1 MEKIEKLREIC
12 QKYNIA
18 LVYLF
23 GSQKEN
29 SLKLLNGEKVDI
41 KDPLADIDV
50 GIVFSQDIESIPDRH
65 KVYSNIYND
74 FEDLFLPYHLDLVF
88 LQECHSVF
96 QTEALLGICVYSISE
111 EFKDEYEMMV
121 LRRSADFKYV
131 LDKYTEEAL
140 EKY

>member
-1 MEKIEKLREIC
+1 MKKIRDIC

-18 LVYLF
+18 LVYIF

-29 SLKLLNGEKVDI
+29 SLKLLNGEKVNI
-41 KDPLADIDV
+41 NDPLADIDV
-50 GIVFSQDIESIPDRH
+50 GIVFSQDIESIPDRR

-96 QTEALLGICVYSISE
+96 QSEALLGICVYSISE

-121 LRRSADFKYV
+121 LRRAADFKYV

>member
-131 LDKYTEEAL
+131 LDKYAEEAL

>member
-1 MEKIEKLREIC
+1 MEKIEKLRDIC

-29 SLKLLNGEKVDI
+29 SLKVLNGEKVDI
-41 KDPLADIDV
+41 NDPLADIDV
-50 GIVFSQDIESIPDRH
+50 GIVFSQDIESIPERH
-65 KVYSNIYND
+65 KVYSYIYND

-121 LRRSADFKYV
+121 LRRAADFKYV
-131 LDKYTEEAL
+131 LDKYAEDAL
-140 EKY
+140 EKD

>member
-1 MEKIEKLREIC
+1 MKELRDIC

-29 SLKLLNGEKVDI
+29 SLKLLNGEKAEI
-41 KDPLADIDV
+41 NDPLADIDV
-50 GIVFSQDIESIPDRH
+50 GIVFSQDIESIPERH
-65 KVYSNIYND
+65 KVYSNLYND
-74 FEDLFLPYHLDLVF
+74 LEDLFLPYHLDLVF

-96 QTEALLGICVYSISE
+96 QTEALLGICVYNISE
-111 EFKDEYEMMV
+111 EFKDEYEMMI
-121 LRRSADFKYV
+121 LRRAADFKYV
-131 LDKYTEEAL
+131 LDKYAEEAL

>member
-50 GIVFSQDIESIPDRH
+50 GIVFSQDIESIPERH
-65 KVYSNIYND
+65 KVYSYIYND

-121 LRRSADFKYV
+121 LRRAADFKYV
-131 LDKYTEEAL
+131 LDKYAEDAL

>member
-1 MEKIEKLREIC
+1 MKKIRDFC

-29 SLKLLNGEKVDI
+29 SLKILSEEKVDI
-41 KDPLADIDV
+41 NDPLADIDV

-65 KVYSNIYND
+65 KVYSNIYNE

-96 QTEALLGICVYSISE
+96 QSEALLGICVYSISE

-121 LRRSADFKYV
+121 LRRAADFKYV
-131 LDKYTEEAL
+131 LDKYAEEAL

>member
-1 MEKIEKLREIC
+1 MEKIEKLRDFC

-29 SLKLLNGEKVDI
+29 SLKLLNGEKVNI
-41 KDPLADIDV
+41 NDPLADIDV

-121 LRRSADFKYV
+121 LRRAADFKYV
-131 LDKYTEEAL
+131 LDKYAEDAL

>member
-1 MEKIEKLREIC
+1 MKKIEKLRKIC

-29 SLKLLNGEKVDI
+29 ALKLLNGEKVDI
-41 KDPLADIDV
+41 NDPLADIDV
-50 GIVFSQDIESIPDRH
+50 GIVFIHSIEDIPERYKI
-65 KVYSNIYND
+65 YSNIYND

-111 EFKDEYEMMV
+111 EFKDAYEMMV
-121 LRRSADFKYV
+121 LRRSADFKYF
-131 LDKYTEEAL
+131 LDKYAEEAL

>member
-1 MEKIEKLREIC
+1 MEKIEKLRDIC

-18 LVYLF
+18 LVYIF

-50 GIVFSQDIESIPDRH
+50 GIVFIHSIEDIPERYKI
-65 KVYSNIYND
+65 YSNIYND

-88 LQECHSVF
+88 LQECHSFF

-111 EFKDEYEMMV
+111 EFKDEYEMTV
-121 LRRSADFKYV
+121 LRRAADFKYV

>member
-1 MEKIEKLREIC
+1 MEKIEKLRDFC

-29 SLKLLNGEKVDI
+29 SLKILNEEKVDI
-41 KDPLADIDV
+41 NDPLADIDV

-96 QTEALLGICVYSISE
+96 QSEALLGICVYSISE

-121 LRRSADFKYV
+121 LRRAADFKYV
-131 LDKYTEEAL
+131 LDKYAEDAL

>member
-1 MEKIEKLREIC
+1 MKKIRDIC

-29 SLKLLNGEKVDI
+29 SLNILNEEKVDI

-50 GIVFSQDIESIPDRH
+50 GIVFSQHIESIPDRH

-121 LRRSADFKYV
+121 LRRAADFKYV
-131 LDKYTEEAL
+131 LDKYAEDAL

>member
-1 MEKIEKLREIC
+1 MEKIEKLRDIC

-18 LVYLF
+18 LVYIF

-50 GIVFSQDIESIPDRH
+50 GIVFSQHIESIPDRH

-131 LDKYTEEAL
+131 LDKYAEEAL

>member
-1 MEKIEKLREIC
+1 MKKIRDIC

-29 SLKLLNGEKVDI
+29 SLKILNEEKVDI
-41 KDPLADIDV
+41 NDPLADIDV

-121 LRRSADFKYV
+121 LRRAADFKYV

>member
-1 MEKIEKLREIC
+1 MLNMEKIREIC
-12 QKYNIA
+12 QKYNVA
-18 LVYLF
+18 LAYLF

-29 SLKLLNGEKVDI
+29 SLKILRGEKIDI
-41 KDPLADIDV
+41 EDPLADIDV
-50 GIVFSQDIESIPDRH
+50 GIVFSQNIENIPE
-65 KVYSNIYND
+65 KYKTYANIYND
-74 FEDLFLPYHLDLVF
+74 VEDLFKPYHLDLVF

-96 QTEALLGICVYSISE
+96 QTEALKGIGVYSISE

-131 LDKYTEEAL
+131 LDKYAEEAL

>member
-1 MEKIEKLREIC
+1 MEKIEKLRDIC

-18 LVYLF
+18 LVYIF

-50 GIVFSQDIESIPDRH
+50 GIVFSQDIESIPERH
-65 KVYSNIYND
+65 KVYSYIYND

-96 QTEALLGICVYSISE
+96 QTEALSGICVYKISE

-121 LRRSADFKYV
+121 LRRAADFKYV

>member
-1 MEKIEKLREIC
+1 MEKIEKLRDIC

-29 SLKLLNGEKVDI
+29 SLNILNKEKVDI

-96 QTEALLGICVYSISE
+96 QSEALLGICVYSISE

-121 LRRSADFKYV
+121 LRRAADFKYV
-131 LDKYTEEAL
+131 LDKYAEDAL

>member
-1 MEKIEKLREIC
+1 MKRLRDIC
-12 QKYNIA
+12 QKHNIA

-41 KDPLADIDV
+41 KDPLADIDI
-50 GIVFSQDIESIPDRH
+50 GIVFSQDIESIPERY
-65 KVYSNIYND
+65 KVYSNVYND

-96 QTEALLGICVYSISE
+96 QTEALLGICVYRITE
-111 EFKDEYEMMV
+111 EFKDEYEIMV

>member
-1 MEKIEKLREIC
+1 MEKIEKLRDIC

-96 QTEALLGICVYSISE
+96 QTEALLNLC
-111 EFKDEYEMMV
+111 
-121 LRRSADFKYV
+121 L
-131 LDKYTEEAL
+131 
-140 EKY
+140 

>member
-1 MEKIEKLREIC
+1 MEMIEKLREIS

-18 LVYLF
+18 LIYLF
-23 GSQKEN
+23 GSQKE
-29 SLKLLNGEKVDI
+29 SSVKILNGEKVDI
-41 KDPLADIDV
+41 NDPLADIDV
-50 GIVFSQDIESIPDRH
+50 GIIFSQDIESIPERH

-74 FEDLFLPYHLDLVF
+74 LEDLFLPYHLDLVF

-131 LDKYTEEAL
+131 LDKYSEEAL

>member
-50 GIVFSQDIESIPDRH
+50 GIVFIHSIEDIPERYKI
-65 KVYSNIYND
+65 YSNIYND

-121 LRRSADFKYV
+121 LRRAADFKYV
-131 LDKYTEEAL
+131 LDKYAEDAL

>member
-121 LRRSADFKYV
+121 LRRAADFKYV
-131 LDKYTEEAL
+131 LDKYAEDAL

>member
-1 MEKIEKLREIC
+1 MKELRDIC

-29 SLKLLNGEKVDI
+29 SLKLLNGEKVKI
-41 KDPLADIDV
+41 NDPLADIDV
-50 GIVFSQDIESIPDRH
+50 GIVFSQDIESIPERH
-65 KVYSNIYND
+65 KVYSNLYND
-74 FEDLFLPYHLDLVF
+74 LEDLFLPYHLDLVF

-96 QTEALLGICVYSISE
+96 QTEALLGICVYNISE
-111 EFKDEYEMMV
+111 EFKDEYEMMI

-131 LDKYTEEAL
+131 LDKYAEETL

>member
-1 MEKIEKLREIC
+1 M
-12 QKYNIA
+12 
-18 LVYLF
+18 
-23 GSQKEN
+23 KEN
-29 SLKLLNGEKVDI
+29 SLNILNEEKVDI

-96 QTEALLGICVYSISE
+96 QSEALLGICVYSISE

-121 LRRSADFKYV
+121 LRRAADFKYV
-131 LDKYTEEAL
+131 LDKYAEDAL